1 MRSFLYKA
9 LTKLDKL
16 DKRQIHSL
24 VYDLAR
30 ENERFE
36 SLMEATV
43 DSLILTDTEHRVTLY
58 NHISEKFLLLSRLH
72 GLYGRKIW
80 TVIADK
86 DLAAFVR
93 QTLEAGEIAMNR
105 DFVLEVKGEKR
116 MLSATLL
123 PLTLNDKVLGDLFY
137 MTDVTRLRTQE
148 ARLRRAET
156 LASLTTMT
164 AGVAHEI
171 KNPLGAIGIHIQLI
185 KKALLGKTSIDPGL
199 ILKNIDVVSE
209 EVERLNKIVVDFLFA
224 VRPVNIKPERINLNS
239 LMREI
244 LDFIK
249 VELTENKIKLEE
261 KLTRHL
267 PKIFIDSKA
276 IRQAILNIIKNALA
290 AMPEGGTLTIA
301 TGKKDDCVRLVISD
315 TGMGIAQENL
325 DKIFE
330 PYFTTKEFGSGL
342 GLTNVFKIIKE
353 HKADISVDSQPGRG
367 ASFIISFPVPES
379 EQQLLEYGLG
389 REAEQ

>member
-1 MRSFLYKA
+1 MRSFIRKA

-16 DKRQIHSL
+16 DQRQIHSII
-24 VYDLAR
+24 YDLTR

-36 SLMEATV
+36 SMMEATV
-43 DSLILTDTEHRVTLY
+43 DSLVLTDMEHRVVMY
-58 NHISEKFLLLSRLH
+58 NHVVEKFLLMTRFH
-72 GLYGRKIW
+72 GLYGRKLW

-86 DLAAFVR
+86 DLAAFV
-93 QTLEAGEIAMNR
+93 QNTLTAQAIEMNR
-105 DFVLEVKGEKR
+105 DFMLEVKGEKR
-116 MLSATLL
+116 LMSVTLVPLSS
-123 PLTLNDKVLGDLFY
+123 KEKILGDLFF
-137 MTDVTRLRTQE
+137 MTDVTLLRTTE
-148 ARLRRAET
+148 ARLRRAES

-185 KKALLGKTSIDPGL
+185 KKALQGKRSVDPKL

-224 VRPVNIKPERINLNS
+224 VRPMNIKPERVDLNS

-244 LDFIK
+244 LDFVK
-249 VELTENKIKLEE
+249 VELTENAITLEE

-267 PKIFIDSKA
+267 PKILIDPKA
-276 IRQAILNIIKNALA
+276 VRQAVLNIIKNALA
-290 AMPEGGTLTIA
+290 AMPRGGTLTVA
-301 TGKKDDCVRLVISD
+301 TGKKDECVRLLIAD
-315 TGMGIAQENL
+315 TGTGITQENL

-353 HKADISVDSQPGRG
+353 HKADISVDSEPGKG
-367 ASFIISFPVPES
+367 ASFTISFPVPES
-379 EQQLLEYGLG
+379 EQRLLEYGPK
-389 REAEQ
+389 RES

>member
-1 MRSFLYKA
+1 MRSFIRKA

-16 DKRQIHSL
+16 DQRQIHSII
-24 VYDLAR
+24 YDLTR

-36 SLMEATV
+36 SLIEVTV
-43 DSLILTDTEHRVTLY
+43 DSLVLTDREHRVLLY
-58 NHISEKFLLLSRLH
+58 NHVVEKFLLMTRFH
-72 GLYGRKIW
+72 GLYGRKLW

-86 DLAAFVR
+86 DLAAFV
-93 QTLEAGEIAMNR
+93 QKTLEAKEIAMDR
-105 DFVLEVKGEKR
+105 DCALEVKGEKR
-116 MLSATLL
+116 IMSVTLIPLSA
-123 PLTLNDKVLGDLFY
+123 KERILGGLFF
-137 MTDVTRLRTQE
+137 MTDVTVLRTTE
-148 ARLRRAET
+148 ARLRRAES

-171 KNPLGAIGIHIQLI
+171 KNPLGAIGIHIQLV
-185 KKALLGKTSIDPGL
+185 KKALQGKTTVASKL

-224 VRPVNIKPERINLNS
+224 VRPMNIKPERIDLNS

-244 LDFIK
+244 LDFVK
-249 VELTENKIKLEE
+249 VELTENKITLEE

-267 PKIFIDSKA
+267 PKILIDPKA
-276 IRQAILNIIKNALA
+276 IRQAVLNIIKDALA
-290 AMPEGGTLTIA
+290 AMPRGGTLTAA
-301 TGKKDDCVRLVISD
+301 TGKKGDYVRLVISD
-315 TGMGIAQENL
+315 TGTGISQENL

-353 HKADISVDSQPGRG
+353 HRADISVDSEPGKG
-367 ASFIISFPVPES
+367 ASFTISFPVPEI
-379 EQQLLEYGLG
+379 EQQLLEYRLKE
-389 REAEQ
+389 EAEQ

>member
-1 MRSFLYKA
+1 MRGFIHKA

-16 DKRQIHSL
+16 DRDQIHGI
-24 VYDLAR
+24 VYDLVH

-36 SLMEATV
+36 ALMEATV
-43 DSLILTDTEHRVTLY
+43 DSLILTDREHRVVLY
-58 NHISEKFLLLSRLH
+58 NHAVEKFLLLARFH
-72 GLYGRKIW
+72 GLYGKKLW

-86 DLAAFVR
+86 DLAAFTR
-93 QTLEAGEIAMNR
+93 KTLEEGDLVMNK
-105 DFVLEVKGEKR
+105 DFVLEANDEKH
-116 MLSATLL
+116 MMSITLI
-123 PLTLNDKVLGDLFY
+123 PLTQRDKVFGDLFY
-137 MTDVTRLRTQE
+137 MSDVTLLRTQE
-148 ARLRRAET
+148 ARLRRAES
-156 LASLTTMT
+156 LAALTTMT

-185 KKALLGKTSIDPGL
+185 RKAILGKTSVDPGL
-199 ILKNIDVVSE
+199 ILKNLDAVSE

-224 VRPVNIKPERINLNS
+224 VRPMNIRPERIDINS

-267 PKIFIDSKA
+267 PKIFADPKA
-276 IRQAILNIIKNALA
+276 IRQAVLNIIKNALA
-290 AMPEGGTLTIA
+290 AMPGGGVITIA
-301 TGKKDDCVRLVISD
+301 TGKRDECVRLVISD
-315 TGMGIAQENL
+315 TGMGIPQENL

-353 HKADISVDSQPGRG
+353 HRADISVDSQPGGG
-367 ASFIISFPVPES
+367 ASFIITFPVPES
-379 EQQLLEYGLG
+379 EQQLLEYGLN
-389 REAEQ
+389 REGEE